1 MHFTN
6 AFLSKL
12 LSFFSILIIGSC
24 ISSSLLAQ
32 QIKGTTNIDR
42 IQHLQFKEP
51 FLLMGRSFADVL
63 SSNEVL
69 KMHQDKEGFI
79 WIATRFGLNR
89 YDGYQLRTY
98 QFAPSQITSRS
109 IQCLTDDNHH
119 NLWLGTNNGLNILNE
134 KTGEIRSIQN
144 FPLNKNIAALLATR
158 DGSVWIGTNKG
169 LCRYLPQTGTFQIF
183 NEKTTHGIFPLTPI
197 KSLIEDH
204 LGDVWIG
211 TWDKGLF
218 RYASK
223 EKRFYAYPRMNKQ
236 GSAHVIFEDHKN
248 QIWVGSWNE
257 GLYLLKNPYD
267 LKKVSWQN
275 FRHNDNAPN
284 SIIDNVI
291 YSLSEDPYSQSI
303 WIGTPHGLSVMSQN
317 QLGHFINYSPNSN
330 TNFFPYDEVSSL
342 IHAKQGAMWLGTI
355 GGGVYTINTQPL
367 PFSLVELNLN
377 KTSLSAKAVRCLFVD
392 KEEWVWIGNVI
403 ARCRKDGS
411 NLQTYNKLPEFAGLN
426 NIGKLTSII
435 QRRKSGELWFAT
447 LNGELFI
454 YKKGQK
460 VKTFTSKNASFIP
473 DYYMTSLMEDREENI
488 WVGTRHGVGIHY
500 KDGSNYIFQE
510 KMKEG
515 FTIKDYFA
523 TAFCQDA
530 KGNTWMGSRNYGL
543 IRVSGN
549 IKNIKQLHYKTYNQ
563 LNRQFPESP
572 VFCLFCDQAK
582 RLWVGTE
589 GNGLY
594 LYNEKEDRFESV
606 NKLYNLEA
614 DVIVGIEEDKAGNL
628 WVNTTKGL
636 VKIAFQK
643 GDIPTLSFFTSAD
656 GLQNSY
662 SVRNATASQKGLLY
676 FGGMKGFN
684 VVDPRKFNTHPMNV
698 PLLITDI
705 KIFNTPF
712 AELDSTL
719 RKQISPETPEFTK
732 SITIPHSCN
741 NFSIEFAALA
751 YERAPQ
757 IRYAY
762 KLNGYDKEWRYVDG
776 TQRSAHYNN
785 LPVGTYTLLIKAA
798 NSSSSWSNVAK
809 ELKIIILPPFWATW
823 WAYLFYFIFVVG
835 IVYLTLRIIKNRI
848 LLRNQLQFSQ
858 IEKEKAEEMNHAK
871 LQFFTNITHELMTPL
886 SIISASVD
894 ELELKAPEHKES
906 YTLIARNIN
915 RLLRLLQQILEF
927 RKAESGNLQLRV
939 SQNDIISFLESEIE
953 SFRPLLRKKKLQLTM
968 NCALSSLPCYF
979 DPDKVDKII
988 YNLLSNAAKYNN
1000 EGGQINVSLEYLETS
1015 QQVKITVADN
1025 GIGISEEGLNNLFT
1039 RFYEGDYR
1047 RFKTIGTGIGLSLTR
1062 DLVQLHGGKI
1072 EVKSKLGEG
1081 TSFFFTIPIAKE
1093 AFLKSQIE
1101 SPLGIATLAPSEF
1114 GQIENQYSSEEEN
1127 CIEKEEENTNTR
1139 NLNQTLLLVEDNEE
1153 LLNLMVSLLR
1163 SEFHVITAKDGQ
1175 EAFEWVEKEDIDLI
1189 VSDLRMP
1196 IMDGI
1201 ELCHKIKE
1209 DLNYSHIPFIIL
1221 TATQKEEDRAE
1232 AYNVGADGY
1241 LSKPFNLTVLHA
1253 KIKNLLSKK
1262 ERAAKSFQHQV
1273 VFELKDLEY
1282 SAVDEDFLQRAIAI
1296 VNEHLDD
1303 SDFDQMQLVEAL
1315 KTSKTNLYRKL
1326 KSLTGLSSSAF
1337 IRNIR
1342 MKAACKLMSE
1352 KRSLRVSDVAYAI
1365 GFKDAKYFSTCFRKE
1380 FGMQPKE
1387 FISRFVDQSTLEKD
1401 NEES

>member
-1 MHFTN
+1 MHFSN

-12 LSFFSILIIGSC
+12 LSFFFILTIGT
-24 ISSSLLAQ
+24 SLSPSLAVPT
-32 QIKGTTNIDR
+32 KESKSEDR
-42 IQHLQFKEP
+42 TQEIQFKEP
-51 FLLMGRSFADVL
+51 FLVMGRSFADVL

-109 IQCLTDDNHH
+109 IQCLADNNNHY
-119 NLWLGTNNGLNILNE
+119 LWLGTNNGLNLLNKE
-134 KTGEIRSIQN
+134 TGEISSIQN
-144 FPLNKNIAALLATR
+144 VPLNKNIATLLATS
-158 DGSVWIGTNKG
+158 DGSVWIGTNQG
-169 LCRYLPQTGTFQIF
+169 LCRYFPRTNTFQIF
-183 NEKTTHGIFPLTPI
+183 NEKTTHGILPLAPI
-197 KSLIEDH
+197 KALIQDH
-204 LGDVWIG
+204 LDNIWIG
-211 TWDKGLF
+211 TWDRGLF
-218 RYASK
+218 RYSPQ
-223 EKRFYAYPRMNKQ
+223 EKRFYAYPKMNKQ

-248 QIWVGSWNE
+248 QIWVGSWGE
-257 GLYLLKNPYD
+257 GLYLLKDPYD
-267 LKKVSWQN
+267 LKKISWQN
-275 FRHNDNAPN
+275 FRRNDSNSN

-291 YSLSEDPYSQSI
+291 YSLCEDPYSQTI
-303 WIGTPHGLSVMSQN
+303 WIGTPHGLSIMKQKQTGS
-317 QLGHFINYSPNSN
+317 FINYSPNN
-330 TNFFPYDEVSSL
+330 TTHFFPYDEVSSL
-342 IHAKQGAMWLGTI
+342 IHGKEGGMWLGTI
-355 GGGVYTINTQPL
+355 GGGVYTTNTQPL
-367 PFSLVELNLN
+367 PFSLVELNLD
-377 KTSLSAKAVRCLFVD
+377 KASLSAKAVRCLFVD
-392 KEEWVWIGNVI
+392 KDEWVWIGNVI
-403 ARCRKDGS
+403 ARCKKDGS
-411 NLQTYNKLPEFAGLN
+411 QLQTYNQLPEFASLK

-447 LNGELFI
+447 LDGELLL
-454 YKKGQK
+454 YKKGEK
-460 VKTFTSKNASFIP
+460 VKILTSKNASFIP
-473 DYYMTSLMEDREENI
+473 DYYITSLMEDQGENVWI
-488 WVGTRHGVGIHY
+488 GTRHGVGIHY
-500 KDGSNYIFQE
+500 KDESNYIFQE

-530 KGNTWMGSRNYGL
+530 EGNIWMGSRNYGL
-543 IRVSGN
+543 IRISGN
-549 IKNIKQLHYKTYNQ
+549 LKKTKQLHYKTYNH
-563 LNRQFPESP
+563 LNQKFPESP
-572 VFCLFCDQAK
+572 VFCLFCDHAK

-594 LYNEKEDRFESV
+594 LYNKKEDRFESV
-606 NKLYNLEA
+606 NKRYNLEA
-614 DVIVGIEEDKAGNL
+614 DVIVGIQEDDAGNL
-628 WVNTTKGL
+628 WINTTKGL
-636 VKIAFQK
+636 IKIAFQK
-643 GDIPTLSFFTSAD
+643 RDIPILSFFTSAD

-662 SVRNATASQKGLLY
+662 SVRNATAKRNGLLY

-684 VVDPRKFNTHPMNV
+684 VVDPKLFHTHPMNV
-698 PLLITDI
+698 PLMITDI

-719 RKQISPETPEFTK
+719 RKQISSKTPEFTQLL
-732 SITIPHSCN
+732 TIPHSCN

-785 LPVGTYTLLIKAA
+785 LPVGTYTLLIKGA

-809 ELKIIILPPFWATW
+809 ELKITVLPPFWATW
-823 WAYLFYFIFVVG
+823 WAYLIYLLLIAG
-835 IVYLTLRIIKNRI
+835 IIYLSIQIIKNRI
-848 LLRNQLQFSQ
+848 QLRNKLQFNQ

-894 ELELKAPEHKES
+894 ELQFRAPEYKES
-906 YTLIARNIN
+906 YALISRNIN

-939 SQNDIISFLESEIE
+939 SENDLINFLKSEIE
-953 SFRPLLRKKKLQLTM
+953 SFRPLLRKKKLHLTL
-968 NCALSSLPCYF
+968 NCSLPSLICYF
-979 DPDKVDKII
+979 DPDKVDKIL
-988 YNLLSNAAKYNN
+988 YNLFSNAAKYNS
-1000 EGGQINVSLEYLETS
+1000 EGGEIIVSLEYLETV
-1015 QQVKITVADN
+1015 QKVKITVADN
-1025 GIGISEEGLNNLFT
+1025 GMGISEEGLKSLFT

-1047 RFKTIGTGIGLSLTR
+1047 RFKTVGTGIGLSLTH
-1062 DLVQLHGGKI
+1062 DLVQLHGGEI
-1072 EVKSKLGEG
+1072 EVESKLGEG
-1081 TSFFFTIPIAKE
+1081 TSFFFILPIGKD
-1093 AFLKSQIE
+1093 AFLDSQIE
-1101 SPLGIATLAPSEF
+1101 APLQITPLPLSE
-1114 GQIENQYSSEEEN
+1114 YSKTEETERPKLEQEKS
-1127 CIEKEEENTNTR
+1127 IKEEEILKTKR
-1139 NLNQTLLLVEDNEE
+1139 TLLLVEDNEE
-1153 LLNLMVSLLR
+1153 LLNLMISLLC
-1163 SEFHVITAKDGQ
+1163 SEFHVLTAKDGQ
-1175 EAFEWVEKEDIDLI
+1175 EAFEWVEKEEIDLI

-1196 IMDGI
+1196 VMDGI
-1201 ELCHKIKE
+1201 ELCQKVKKNI
-1209 DLNYSHIPFIIL
+1209 NYSHIPFIIL

-1253 KIKNLLSKK
+1253 KIRNLLSKK

-1273 VFELKDLEY
+1273 IFELKDLEY
-1282 SAVDEDFLQRAIAI
+1282 SAVDEDFLQRAIAL

-1352 KRSLRVSDVAYAI
+1352 KRNLRVSDVAYAI

-1380 FGMQPKE
+1380 FGIQPKE
-1387 FISRFVDQSTLEKD
+1387 FINRFIDQSELEKEK
-1401 NEES
+1401 EES

>member
-1 MHFTN
+1 
-6 AFLSKL
+6 
-12 LSFFSILIIGSC
+12 
-24 ISSSLLAQ
+24 
-32 QIKGTTNIDR
+32 
-42 IQHLQFKEP
+42 
-51 FLLMGRSFADVL
+51 
-63 SSNEVL
+63 
-69 KMHQDKEGFI
+69 
-79 WIATRFGLNR
+79 
-89 YDGYQLRTY
+89 
-98 QFAPSQITSRS
+98 
-109 IQCLTDDNHH
+109 
-119 NLWLGTNNGLNILNE
+119 
-134 KTGEIRSIQN
+134 
-144 FPLNKNIAALLATR
+144 
-158 DGSVWIGTNKG
+158 
-169 LCRYLPQTGTFQIF
+169 
-183 NEKTTHGIFPLTPI
+183 
-197 KSLIEDH
+197 
-204 LGDVWIG
+204 
-211 TWDKGLF
+211 
-218 RYASK
+218 
-223 EKRFYAYPRMNKQ
+223 
-236 GSAHVIFEDHKN
+236 
-248 QIWVGSWNE
+248 
-257 GLYLLKNPYD
+257 
-267 LKKVSWQN
+267 
-275 FRHNDNAPN
+275 
-284 SIIDNVI
+284 
-291 YSLSEDPYSQSI
+291 
-303 WIGTPHGLSVMSQN
+303 MSQKE
-317 QLGHFINYSPNSN
+317 LGHFINYSPNSS
-330 TNFFPYDEVSSL
+330 THFFPYDEVSSL
-342 IHAKQGAMWLGTI
+342 IHGREGAMWLGTI
-355 GGGVYTINTQPL
+355 GGGVYTTNTQPL
-367 PFSLVELNLN
+367 PFSLIELNLD
-377 KTSLSAKAVRCLFVD
+377 KASLSAKAVRCLFVD
-392 KEEWVWIGNVI
+392 KDEWVWIGSVI

-411 NLQTYNKLPEFAGLN
+411 NLQTYNQLPEFSGLN
-426 NIGKLTSII
+426 NIGKLTSVI

-447 LNGELFI
+447 LNGKLLL

-460 VKTFTSKNASFIP
+460 VKTLNSKNASFIP
-473 DYYMTSLMEDREENI
+473 DYYMTSLMEDRGENV

-500 KDGSNYIFQE
+500 QDGSNYIFRE

-515 FTIKDYFA
+515 FTIKDFFA

-530 KGNTWMGSRNYGL
+530 EGNMWIGSRNYGL

-549 IKNIKQLHYKTYNQ
+549 VEKRKQLRYKTYNH
-563 LNRQFPESP
+563 LNQEFPESP
-572 VFCLFCDQAK
+572 IFCFFCDHAK

-594 LYNEKEDRFESV
+594 LYNKKEDCFESV
-606 NKLYNLEA
+606 NKRYNLEA
-614 DVIVGIEEDKAGNL
+614 DVIVGIQEDDAGNL
-628 WVNTTKGL
+628 WINTTKGL
-636 VKIAFQK
+636 VKFAFQK
-643 GDIPTLSFFTSAD
+643 GDTPTLSLFTSAD

-662 SVRNATASQKGLLY
+662 SVRNATAKQNGLLY

-684 VVDPRKFNTHPMNV
+684 VVNPKNFGTHPMNV
-698 PLLITDI
+698 PLMITDI

-712 AELDSTL
+712 AELDSAL
-719 RKQISPETPEFTK
+719 RKQISTETPEFTK

-751 YERAPQ
+751 YERASQ

-762 KLNGYDKEWRYVDG
+762 KLSGYDKEWRYVDG

-785 LPVGTYTLLIKAA
+785 LPVGTYTLLIKGA
-798 NSSSSWSNVAK
+798 NSSSSWNSVAK
-809 ELKIIILPPFWATW
+809 ELKITILPPFWATW
-823 WAYLFYFIFVVG
+823 WAYLFYLCSIGG
-835 IVYLTLRIIKNRI
+835 IVYLTLRIMKNRI

-858 IEKEKAEEMNHAK
+858 IEKEKAEEINHAK

-894 ELELKAPEHKES
+894 ELQLRAPEHKDS
-906 YTLIARNIN
+906 YTLITRNIN

-939 SQNDIISFLESEIE
+939 SENDLISFLKSEIE
-953 SFRPLLRKKKLQLTM
+953 SFRPLLRKNKLQLTLD
-968 NCALSSLPCYF
+968 CPLSSLLCYF
-979 DPDKVDKII
+979 DPDKLDKIL
-988 YNLLSNAAKYNN
+988 YNLLSNAAKYNS
-1000 EGGQINVSLEYLETS
+1000 EGGQIIVSVEYLKTTQE
-1015 QQVKITVADN
+1015 VKITVADN
-1025 GIGISEEGLNNLFT
+1025 GIGISEEGLKSLFT

-1072 EVKSKLGEG
+1072 EVESKLGEG

-1093 AFLKSQIE
+1093 AFSDLQIE
-1101 SPLGIATLAPSEF
+1101 IPLQTTTLPPSE
-1114 GQIENQYSSEEEN
+1114 YSNKREQNNNDPEDEDSS
-1127 CIEKEEENTNTR
+1127 IEKEDENVEVHS
-1139 NLNQTLLLVEDNEE
+1139 LNHTLLLVEDNEE
-1153 LLNLMVSLLR
+1153 LLHLMVSLLR
-1163 SEFHVITAKDGQ
+1163 SEFHVFTAKDGK
-1175 EAFEWVEKEDIDLI
+1175 EAFELVEKEDIDLI

-1315 KTSKTNLYRKL
+1315 QTSKTNLYRKL

-1387 FISRFVDQSTLEKD
+1387 FISRFVDQSTLEKEK
-1401 NEES
+1401 EES